1 MKIVELETW
10 LVSVPY
16 RHTEVSTRVY
26 RGGVTAV
33 IVKLTSD
40 TGLVGWG
47 ETTVGPDAA
56 SIELAVESAR
66 PFLLGRDPWEKD
78 VIARDYYQTGLWDH
92 RPMTANYA
100 FAGIDQALW
109 DLCGKETG
117 QPLYRLWG
125 GAARE
130 EVNYFYYLSQGDP
143 DDLVAQCKDG
153 VEKGFH
159 CYYLK
164 VGIDTRRETEMLAAV
179 RHTIGTEGK
188 IRIDANQAWTVA
200 EARQVLPGWHQ
211 KFNIDFVEAPV
222 PIEPVENML
231 DLKTALP
238 VGLCVN
244 EGLWTES
251 EAYRVIRSR
260 CGDVLCFSGY
270 WVGTQ
275 QRFLSLCRVAH
286 LEGWRVCK
294 HTHGELGLAA
304 AAGQHAMLNIPNAT
318 DGIQQTAYMMQD
330 DLLVEPLP
338 IASGPNWGR
347 IAGPGLGVEV
357 DEEKV
362 RQYSELYQEVGQFM
376 PYELESDD

>member
-1 MKIVELETW
+1 MRISELETY

-16 RHTEVSTRVY
+16 RHTEVSTRVH

-33 IVKLTSD
+33 LVKLTTD
-40 TGLVGWG
+40 TGLTGWG
-47 ETTVGPDAA
+47 ETTVGPDAE
-56 SIELAVESAR
+56 SIQLAVQSAR
-66 PFLLGRDPWEKD
+66 PFLVGKDPWQKD
-78 VIARDYYQTGLWDH
+78 AIARDYYETGLWDH
-92 RPMTANYA
+92 RPMTANYG

-109 DLCGKETG
+109 DLCGKQCG

-125 GAARE
+125 GAVRE
-130 EVNYFYYLSQGDP
+130 EVDYFYYLAQGPP
-143 DDLVAQCKDG
+143 DDLVQQCLDG
-153 VEKGFH
+153 VKKGFH

-164 VGIDTRRETEMLAAV
+164 VGIDTVKETEMLAAV
-179 RHTIGTEGK
+179 RKTIGDGGK
-188 IRIDANQAWTVA
+188 IRIDANQAWTVS
-200 EARQVLPGWHQ
+200 EAMQILPAWHEAFQ
-211 KFNIDFVEAPV
+211 IDFVEAPV
-222 PIEPVENML
+222 RIEPVENML
-231 DLKTALP
+231 DLKSRLTVP
-238 VGLCVN
+238 LCVN

-275 QRFLSLCRVAH
+275 QRFLSLCRAAH
-286 LEGWRVCK
+286 LEGWQVCK

-318 DGIQQTAYMMQD
+318 DGIQQTAMMMED

-338 IASGPNWGR
+338 IATGPKWGK
-347 IAGPGLGVEV
+347 IEGAGLGVEV

-362 RQYSELYQEVGQFM
+362 RQYAQLYQEVGQFM
-376 PYELESDD
+376 PYDLDSAQ

>member
-1 MKIVELETW
+1 MKVVELETW

-16 RHTEVSTRVY
+16 RHTEVSSRVY
-26 RGGVTAV
+26 RGGVTAA

-40 TGLVGWG
+40 SGLVGWG

-56 SIELAVESAR
+56 SVELAVHSAK
-66 PFLLGRDPWEKD
+66 PFLLGRDPWEQES
-78 VIARDYYQTGLWDH
+78 IARDYYQTGLWDH

-100 FAGIDQALW
+100 YAGIDQALW
-109 DLCGKETG
+109 DLCGKEAG

-130 EVNYFYYLSQGDP
+130 EVNYFYYLSQGEP
-143 DDLVAQCKDG
+143 ADLVEQCRDG

-164 VGIDTRRETEMLAAV
+164 VGIDTARETEMLSAV
-179 RHTIGTEGK
+179 RKTIGPAGK
-188 IRIDANQAWTVA
+188 LRIDANQAWTVA
-200 EARQVLPGWHQ
+200 EARQVLPKWHEE
-211 KFNIDFVEAPV
+211 FNIDFVEAPV
-222 PIEPVENML
+222 RIEPVENML

-238 VGLCVN
+238 VALCVN

-260 CGDVLCFSGY
+260 CGDVLCFSSY
-270 WVGTQ
+270 WVGTL
-275 QRFLSLCRVAH
+275 QRFLSLCRIAH
-286 LEGWRVCK
+286 LEGWQVCK

-304 AAGQHAMLNIPNAT
+304 AAGQHAMLSIPNASE
-318 DGIQQTAYMMQD
+318 GIQQTAYMMQD

-338 IASGPNWGR
+338 IASGPNWGK
-347 IAGPGLGVEV
+347 IAGPGLGIAV
-357 DEEKV
+357 DEDKV
-362 RQYSELYQEVGQFM
+362 RQYAELYKEIGQFM
-376 PYELESDD
+376 PYEVNAEE

>member
-1 MKIVELETW
+1 MKVVELETW

-16 RHTEVSTRVY
+16 RHTEVSSRVY

-40 TGLVGWG
+40 SGLVGWG

-56 SIELAVESAR
+56 SVELAVQSVK

-78 VIARDYYQTGLWDH
+78 AITRDYYQTGLWDH

-100 FAGIDQALW
+100 YAGIDQALW
-109 DLCGKETG
+109 DLCGKEAG

-130 EVNYFYYLSQGDP
+130 EVNYFYYLSQGEP
-143 DDLVAQCKDG
+143 GDLVAQCKDG

-164 VGIDTRRETEMLAAV
+164 VGIDTARETEMLAAV
-179 RHTIGTEGK
+179 RETIGPTGK

-200 EARQVLPGWHQ
+200 EARQVLPAWHHE
-211 KFNIDFVEAPV
+211 FNIDFVEAPV
-222 PIEPVENML
+222 RIEPVENML
-231 DLKTALP
+231 DLKASLP
-238 VGLCVN
+238 IGLCVN

-260 CGDVLCFSGY
+260 CGDVLCFSSY
-270 WVGTQ
+270 WVGTL
-275 QRFLSLCRVAH
+275 QRFVTLCQAAH

-304 AAGQHAMLNIPNAT
+304 AAGQHAMLNIPNAS

-338 IASGPNWGR
+338 IATGPNWGK
-347 IAGPGLGVEV
+347 ISGPGLGVEV
-357 DEEKV
+357 DEDKV
-362 RQYSELYQEVGQFM
+362 RKYADLYQEIGQFM
-376 PYELESDD
+376 PYELAKED

>member
-1 MKIVELETW
+1 MKVAELETY

-40 TGLVGWG
+40 QGLVGWG
-47 ETTVGPDAA
+47 ETTVGPEAA
-56 SIELAVESAR
+56 SIELAVQSAR
-66 PFLLGRDPWEKD
+66 PFLVGRDPWQKD
-78 VIARDYYQTGLWDH
+78 SIAKDYYQTGLWDH

-100 FAGIDQALW
+100 YAGIDQALW
-109 DLCGKETG
+109 DLCGKEAG

-125 GAARE
+125 GAVRD
-130 EVNYFYYLSQGDP
+130 EVNYFYYLSQGETE
-143 DDLVAQCKDG
+143 DLVNQCQDG
-153 VEKGFH
+153 VEKGYH
-159 CYYLK
+159 CFYLK
-164 VGIDTRRETEMLAAV
+164 VGLDTARETEMLAAV
-179 RHTIGTEGK
+179 RNTIGEGGK

-200 EARQVLPGWHQ
+200 EAMQVLPRWHQ
-211 KFNIDFVEAPV
+211 RFNIDFVEAPV
-222 PIEPVENML
+222 RIEPVENML
-231 DLKTALP
+231 DLRSRLLIP
-238 VGLCVN
+238 LCVN

-260 CGDVLCFSGY
+260 CGDVLCFSSY

-275 QRFLSLCRVAH
+275 QRFLALCRAAH

-330 DLLVEPLP
+330 DLLSEPLP
-338 IASGPNWGR
+338 IAAGPNWGK
-347 IAGPGLGVEV
+347 ITGPGLGVEV
-357 DEEKV
+357 DEDKL
-362 RQYSELYQEVGQFM
+362 RKYANLYEEIGQFM
-376 PYELESDD
+376 PYDLGADD